1 MTIDG
6 SSRRWKM
13 SQRSRMIKV
22 TVRAETVM

>member
-1 MTIDG
+1 MTMLG

-13 SQRSRMIKV
+13 SQRRRRMKE